1 MKKIFTLFFACMLS
15 IVASAQIWWGYAPD
29 DAAKGTIG
37 TGKANT
43 FHQAIFIPGDH
54 GVAGGKTIKA
64 VRFALTAPNAKDAKV
79 WIASKLPTTVNAN
92 QTLQLVDVPAE
103 KLGSD
108 NIEVELPEAY
118 AIPAEGVY
126 VGYSFTIRQVSTN
139 ADGYPIYVSGTDALN
154 TLLVK
159 IGSDAWQDYNGS
171 GLGNLFLQVL
181 LEGTFGNDMVTP
193 ASFGPVYVGLN
204 DSNTA
209 EVSLLNAGMNDVT
222 SISYTVTNDGVAG
235 AEKQVTLTS
244 PIAFNSTGTVSIDIP
259 ANAAPGEKVEKF
271 TVTRVNGNANNATNA
286 TSQFTLITLNKYIER
301 NVVVEEFTGTGCGYC
316 PRGLVGMDNLRKTF
330 GDRFIGIGIHQYN
343 NTDAMYISSYPNLGF
358 SGAPECIIDRKGK
371 MDPYYGQGNDIRDDF
386 RAEMAIPA
394 TAQVSVAGL
403 MDPELTQVTATA
415 EVEALFDN
423 SNYTIEFV
431 VVADGLKGT
440 GSGWNQANYYANYNA
455 KQLPEDLAIFGSGE
469 KFGKNPF
476 SGWTFNDVALVSSYV
491 GGKNQVPAI
500 GTLNGG
506 ERKSVSYTLQM
517 PTSGTL
523 LNALK
528 EDEVYIVAMV
538 IDDQNGQIVNA
549 AKQKV
554 SIGQTQAAGYAFADK
569 DGNEI
574 TTAEIT
580 CNQVEDDG
588 FGDLEVASGLFLK
601 NVGGEEGTKVTMQA
615 NITRMDNGSVKLC
628 FPINCVSYDATGE
641 QSETPAATIPLGTW
655 QNVLTEW
662 CPTAYGECEVVY
674 TARVYKGLAEL
685 GSFAVTV
692 NYVNADVTGVAS
704 TKNDNAH
711 QHETFDLSG
720 RRTVNERRGLSIV
733 RMSDG
738 SVRKVLR

>member
-1 MKKIFTLFFACMLS
+1 L
-15 IVASAQIWWGYAPD
+15 PD
-29 DAAKGTIG
+29 D
-37 TGKANT
+37 
-43 FHQAIFIPGDH
+43 
-54 GVAGGKTIKA
+54 
-64 VRFALTAPNAKDAKV
+64 L
-79 WIASKLPTTVNAN
+79 
-92 QTLQLVDVPAE
+92 
-103 KLGSD
+103 
-108 NIEVELPEAY
+108 
-118 AIPAEGVY
+118 
-126 VGYSFTIRQVSTN
+126 SF
-139 ADGYPIYVSGTDALN
+139 
-154 TLLVK
+154 
-159 IGSDAWQDYNGS
+159 
-171 GLGNLFLQVL
+171 
-181 LEGTFGNDMVTP
+181 
-193 ASFGPVYVGLN
+193 
-204 DSNTA
+204 
-209 EVSLLNAGMNDVT
+209 
-222 SISYTVTNDGVAG
+222 
-235 AEKQVTLTS
+235 
-244 PIAFNSTGTVSIDIP
+244 
-259 ANAAPGEKVEKF
+259 
-271 TVTRVNGNANNATNA
+271 
-286 TSQFTLITLNKYIER
+286 
-301 NVVVEEFTGTGCGYC
+301 
-316 PRGLVGMDNLRKTF
+316 
-330 GDRFIGIGIHQYN
+330 
-343 NTDAMYISSYPNLGF
+343 
-358 SGAPECIIDRKGK
+358 
-371 MDPYYGQGNDIRDDF
+371 
-386 RAEMAIPA
+386 
-394 TAQVSVAGL
+394 
-403 MDPELTQVTATA
+403 
-415 EVEALFDN
+415 
-423 SNYTIEFV
+423 
-431 VVADGLKGT
+431 
-440 GSGWNQANYYANYNA
+440 
-455 KQLPEDLAIFGSGE
+455 FGSGE

-500 GTLNGG
+500 GTLNSG

-588 FGDLEVASGLFLK
+588 FGGLEVASGLFLK